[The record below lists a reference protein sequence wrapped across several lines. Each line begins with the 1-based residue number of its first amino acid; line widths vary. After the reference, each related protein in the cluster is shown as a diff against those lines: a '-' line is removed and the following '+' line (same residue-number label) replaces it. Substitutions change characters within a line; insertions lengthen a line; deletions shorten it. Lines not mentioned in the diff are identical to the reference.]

1 MQSKQKAI
9 YTFGI
14 IHTAFNDI
22 KGIPIKSLASM
33 AECNRAF
40 KLNY

>member
-22 KGIPIKSLASM
+22 KDIPINLSPRWPNAIGLSG
-33 AECNRAF
+33 
-40 KLNY
+40 